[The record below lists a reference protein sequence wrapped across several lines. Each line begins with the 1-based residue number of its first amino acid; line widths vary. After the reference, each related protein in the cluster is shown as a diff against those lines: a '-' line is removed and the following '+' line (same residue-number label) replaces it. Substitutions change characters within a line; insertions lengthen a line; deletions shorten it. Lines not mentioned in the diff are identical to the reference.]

1 MHASALLTI
10 LLASAA
16 VGQVNPPQDSRP
28 AAPTP
33 KIINIPAARDMPYPG
48 TIHLTVDAT
57 DTTRAIFNV
66 HEHIPVA
73 HSGDFVLLYP
83 QWLPGHHN
91 KLGEVRDVAGLQ
103 FTGNGQRLNWVRDP
117 LDVFAF
123 HITVPDGASAI
134 DADFQILSPTAT
146 NQGRIAVAPEI
157 ENIDWIGASL
167 YPAGYYVR
175 DIPVQAS
182 VVVPTGWSVASAL
195 RPERQS
201 GSRIDYPV
209 TNYEILTDSPL
220 MAGAHYRQ
228 IPLGNDVNLDVLAD
242 DKAEL
247 AATPEEITLHRQLV
261 DQAMKLF
268 GVKHFDHYDFL
279 LTLSR
284 RLGTQGLE
292 HHRSSE
298 DATSLGYFTDWQNQG
313 EARTLLPHEFAH
325 SWNGK
330 FRRPADL
337 WTPDFRTPMEGSL
350 LWVYEGQTQFWG
362 YVLAARSGMLSK
374 DDTLQAIASIAAQY
388 REGAPGRSWRP
399 LIDTTMDPV
408 LAERKPLP
416 WESWQRS
423 EDFYDEGMLLWLDVD
438 HIIRELSG
446 GKRSMDDFAR
456 AFFGMRDGDYGVL
469 TYTFDNVVETLE
481 RIQPYD
487 WRSYFQRHVYEIA
500 AEAPL
505 EGITKGGY
513 SVVYTDKP
521 SVWTEVAQKREGNAD
536 LSYSGGLVVS
546 AEGIVNAV
554 IWQSAAFNAGMTVG
568 SQILSVNGHTFSR
581 DALATAIGQAKG
593 SDRPIQLLVNSGGEY
608 RTLELNW
615 HGGIRYPRL
624 VKTGSGEGTLEA
636 LLAPR

>member
-1 MHASALLTI
+1 
-10 LLASAA
+10 
-16 VGQVNPPQDSRP
+16 
-28 AAPTP
+28 
-33 KIINIPAARDMPYPG
+33 
-48 TIHLTVDAT
+48 
-57 DTTRAIFNV
+57 
-66 HEHIPVA
+66 
-73 HSGDFVLLYP
+73 
-83 QWLPGHHN
+83 
-91 KLGEVRDVAGLQ
+91 
-103 FTGNGQRLNWVRDP
+103 
-117 LDVFAF
+117 
-123 HITVPDGASAI
+123 
-134 DADFQILSPTAT
+134 
-146 NQGRIAVAPEI
+146 
-157 ENIDWIGASL
+157 
-167 YPAGYYVR
+167 
-175 DIPVQAS
+175 
-182 VVVPTGWSVASAL
+182 
-195 RPERQS
+195 
-201 GSRIDYPV
+201 
-209 TNYEILTDSPL
+209 
-220 MAGAHYRQ
+220 
-228 IPLGNDVNLDVLAD
+228 VNLDVLAD

-438 HIIRELSG
+438 HIIRDLSG